1 MTDQRAETTEDPI
14 AGGAAAGDDAPV
26 TVPSAG
32 RRWRLVLAVGLATV
46 VAASAAA
53 TAAVLTR
60 GHGTQPNRPTGIPA
74 AVSDAQVNLMELSP
88 VAATQAPGFTLTDQA
103 GRSLSL
109 ASMRGKVV
117 VLEFMDPHCTDICPI
132 VSAEYVEAYRDLG
145 PLASKVVF
153 AAINVNQYHAT
164 VSDMLAYS
172 TEHQLEVIPSWHFLT
187 GSGPALQ
194 TAWRDYNVLVE
205 APNPDAD
212 IVHTS
217 VVYFI
222 DPSGRQRF
230 IASPMVDHT
239 ASGSSYLPTDQIA
252 AWGRGIAQVARTLA
266 G

>member
-1 MTDQRAETTEDPI
+1 MTEQRTEKTADPAAEGSGT
-14 AGGAAAGDDAPV
+14 GDEAPV
-26 TVPSAG
+26 TKPSPG
-32 RRWRLVLAVGLATV
+32 RRGRLMVAAGLAVV
-46 VAASAAA
+46 VAVGTAAA
-53 TAAVLTR
+53 AAYLTR
-60 GHGTQPNRPTGIPA
+60 SHGIQLNRPTGIPA
-74 AVSDAQVNLMELSP
+74 AISDAQVNLMELSP
-88 VAATQAPGFTLTDQA
+88 VAGTPAPGFTLTDQA
-103 GRSLSL
+103 GRTLSL

-132 VSAEYVEAYRDLG
+132 VSAEYLDAYRDLG

-153 AAINVNQYHAT
+153 AAINVNQYHAA

-172 TEHQLEVIPSWHFLT
+172 TEHQLQTIPSWHFFT
-187 GSGPALQ
+187 GSEPALK
-194 TAWRDYNVLVE
+194 TAWRDYKVIVK

-217 VVYFI
+217 LVYFI

-239 ASGSSYLPTDQIA
+239 SSGSSYLPADQIG
-252 AWGRGIAQVARTLA
+252 AWGKGIAQIARTLA